1 MAVNMEMRR
10 EANTLKMQDLQGVVV
25 MGRAM
30 TSSQVSGRAGCL
42 RLLEIAVSED
52 PQDPASPELP
62 PGSTLEGVL
71 G

>member
-30 TSSQVSGRAGCL
+30 TSS
-42 RLLEIAVSED
+42 
-52 PQDPASPELP
+52 
-62 PGSTLEGVL
+62 
-71 G
+71 